1 MSEALCLNSQLVWG
15 LHARFVASA
24 SVVKAKKPLAA
35 WVSSVV
41 CPDRHLQSA
50 QDYLPEG
57 ISAARG
63 SSVLVG
69 DCMYFQWFSLVGM

>member
-15 LHARFVASA
+15 LHARFVT
-24 SVVKAKKPLAA
+24 PA

-41 CPDRHLQSA
+41 CPRHLQSA

-69 DCMYFQWFSLVGM
+69 DWMYFQWFSLVGM